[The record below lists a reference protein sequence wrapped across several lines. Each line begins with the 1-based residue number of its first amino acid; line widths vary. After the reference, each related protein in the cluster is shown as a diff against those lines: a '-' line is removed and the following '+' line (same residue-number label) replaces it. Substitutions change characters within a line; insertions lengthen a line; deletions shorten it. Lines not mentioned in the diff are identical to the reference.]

1 MAKKHKPT
9 TPPSKPA
16 KAPVS
21 VPVDNSPAWLVN
33 TRLHMALLFLLGAML
48 YANTFKHDYALDD
61 AIVITDNMFTTQ
73 GLAGVPGILKY
84 DTFYGFFKEEGKA
97 TLVAGGRYRPLSL
110 VTFAME
116 YQVFGKNPMVGHIS
130 NSLWYGLTVV
140 VLYLLLM
147 QLFGNSQKEKPRAF
161 FIALT
166 ASALFA
172 AHPLHTEVVANIKG
186 RDEILALLGSLG
198 ALYFSMRAYHEKKA
212 WMHVF
217 VGFIFL
223 MGLLSKENAITFV
236 AVAPLTFYYFTKA
249 KPSQIAMQTL
259 PFAAAALVFLL
270 IRNPIVPMTSI
281 GDTSM
286 ELMNNPFLKIEGNQY
301 VAFTAAERLA
311 TVFYTLGKYLML
323 LFIPHPLTHDYYP
336 RHIGVMNWGDWQA
349 LLSLAAYLAL
359 GVFALLGLRRKDPIS
374 YGVWFYLLTLS
385 IVSNLVFSVG
395 TNMAERLLFMPSV
408 GFCVALSAGAWQLLS
423 KNSKKADAWRPALI
437 VLAVVVGLF
446 SVKTILRNPVWKNN
460 YTLFTSDVQISP
472 NSAKL
477 RNAAA
482 GELITTYEKLTQEE
496 KEGSK
501 GMLTEAVGHLNEAL
515 KIHPN
520 YKNAYLLM
528 GNAYIYL
535 NKYEEAVTTYQKA
548 LEIDPDYSE
557 AQGNIA
563 VAYREAG
570 KYQGEKLNNLP
581 KALEYLEKAYQLKP
595 DDYETVRLL
604 GVASGIAGNHPRA
617 LELFTKGVQMQPENA
632 GAWLNLGFAYYNN
645 NNKAEGDKYVAKAES
660 MQPGI
665 SKQGAQPQQQQQ
677 Q

>member
-1 MAKKHKPT
+1 
-9 TPPSKPA
+9 
-16 KAPVS
+16 
-21 VPVDNSPAWLVN
+21 
-33 TRLHMALLFLLGAML
+33 
-48 YANTFKHDYALDD
+48 
-61 AIVITDNMFTTQ
+61 
-73 GLAGVPGILKY
+73 
-84 DTFYGFFKEEGKA
+84 
-97 TLVAGGRYRPLSL
+97 
-110 VTFAME
+110 
-116 YQVFGKNPMVGHIS
+116 MVGHIA
-130 NSLWYGLTVV
+130 NSLWYGLTIV

-198 ALYFSMRAYHEKKA
+198 ALYFSMRAFHEKKT

-223 MGLLSKENAITFV
+223 LGLLSKENAITFV

-270 IRNPIVPMTSI
+270 IRNPIVPMTSL

-311 TVFYTLGKYLML
+311 TVFYMLGKYLVL

-336 RHIGVMNWGDWQA
+336 RHIGMMSWGDWQA

-359 GVFALLGLRRKDPIS
+359 GVFALIGLRRKDPVS

-408 GFCVALSAGAWQLLS
+408 GFCVALSAGVWQLVA
-423 KNSKKADAWRPALI
+423 KNGKKADAWRPAFI
-437 VLAVVVGLF
+437 ALAVVVGLF
-446 SVKTILRNPVWKNN
+446 SLKTILRNPVWKNN
-460 YTLFTSDVQISP
+460 YTLFTGDVQISP

-482 GELITTYEKLTQEE
+482 GELITTYEKLPQEE

-535 NKYEEAVTTYQKA
+535 NRYEEAVATYQKA
-548 LEIDPDYSE
+548 LEIDPDYNE

-604 GVASGIAGNHPRA
+604 GVASGIVGNHPRA

-632 GAWLNLGFAYYNN
+632 GAWLNLGFAYYNS

-665 SKQGAQPQQQQQ
+665 SKQGAQPQQQQ
-677 Q
+677 

>member
-1 MAKKHKPT
+1 MAKKNKPT
-9 TPPSKPA
+9 TPTPKPA

-21 VPVDNSPAWLVN
+21 TPVDTTTDWLGN
-33 TRLHMALLFLLGAML
+33 RRLHIIALFFVGAML
-48 YANTFKHDYALDD
+48 YANTFGHDYALDD
-61 AIVITDNMFTTQ
+61 AIVITDNMFTTK
-73 GLAGVPGILKY
+73 GVEGISGILKY

-110 VTFAME
+110 VTFALE
-116 YQVFGKNPMVGHIS
+116 YQIFGKNPMVGHIA

-140 VLYLLLM
+140 VLYLLLL
-147 QLFGNSQKEKPRAF
+147 QLFGESQKDRTRTF

-198 ALYFSMRAYHEKKA
+198 ALYFSLRAFREKYKA
-212 WMHVF
+212 WMHIF
-217 VGFIFL
+217 VGIIFL
-223 MGLLSKENAITFV
+223 LGLLSKENAITFV

-249 KPSQIAMQTL
+249 KPSTIALQTL
-259 PFAAAALVFLL
+259 PFVAAALVFLL
-270 IRNPIVPMTSI
+270 IRNPIVPMTSL
-281 GDTSM
+281 GDTSL
-286 ELMNNPFLKIEGNQY
+286 ELMNNPFLKIEGNEY
-301 VAFTAAERLA
+301 VPFTAAERLA
-311 TVFYTLGKYLML
+311 TVFYTLGKYLLL
-323 LFIPHPLTHDYYP
+323 LFVPHPLTHDYYP
-336 RHIGVMNWGDWQA
+336 RHIGVMNWGDWQS

-359 GVFALLGLRRKDPIS
+359 GIYALLGLRHKDPVS
-374 YGVWFYLLTLS
+374 YGIWFYLLTLS

-408 GFCVALSAGAWQLLS
+408 GFCLAISAGIWQLAAR
-423 KNSKKADAWRPALI
+423 NNKKKDFWKPAFI
-437 VLAVVVGLF
+437 GLAIVVGLF
-446 SVKTILRNPVWKNN
+446 GIKTLLRNPVWKNN
-460 YTLFTSDVQISP
+460 FTLFTGDVNISP

-482 GELITTYEKLTQEE
+482 GELITTFEKLPQEE
-496 KEGSK
+496 REKNK
-501 GMLTEAVGHLNEAL
+501 PMLTEAVGHLNEAV

-528 GNAYIYL
+528 GNAHIYL
-535 NKYEEAVTTYQKA
+535 NEFETAVADYQKA
-548 LEIDPDYSE
+548 LALDADYKE

-581 KALEYLEKAYQLKP
+581 KAMEYLEKAYQLNP
-595 DDYETVRLL
+595 EDYETVRLL
-604 GVASGIAGNHPRA
+604 GVASGMAGNHPRA
-617 LELFTKGVQMQPENA
+617 LQLFTKGTQMQPDNA

-645 NNKAEGDKYVAKAES
+645 NNKTEGDKYVAKAEA

-665 SKQGAQPQQQQQ
+665 SKQGAQPQQ
-677 Q
+677 

>member
-21 VPVDNSPAWLVN
+21 VHVDNSPAWLVN

-48 YANTFKHDYALDD
+48 YANTFNHEYALDD
-61 AIVITDNMFTTQ
+61 AIVITDNMFTAK
-73 GLAGVPGILKY
+73 GLSGVPGILKY

-116 YQVFGKNPMVGHIS
+116 YQLFGKNPMVGHIA

-198 ALYFSMRAYHEKKA
+198 ALYFSMRAFHEKKT

-223 MGLLSKENAITFV
+223 LGLLSKENAITFV

-301 VAFTAAERLA
+301 VPFTAAERLA
-311 TVFYTLGKYLML
+311 TVFYTLGKYLVL

-336 RHIGVMNWGDWQA
+336 RHIGMMSWGDWQS
-349 LLSLAAYLAL
+349 LLSLAAYLVL
-359 GVFALLGLRRKDPIS
+359 GIFALLGLRRKDPVS

-395 TNMAERLLFMPSV
+395 THMAERLLFMPSV
-408 GFCVALSAGAWQLLS
+408 GFCIALSAGAWQLLA
-423 KNSKKADAWRPALI
+423 KNGKKADAWRPAFI
-437 VLAVVVGLF
+437 ALAVVVGLF
-446 SVKTILRNPVWKNN
+446 SLKTILRNPVWKNN

-482 GELITTYEKLTQEE
+482 GELITTYEKLPQEE

-501 GMLTEAVGHLNEAL
+501 DMLTEAVGHLNEAL

-535 NKYEEAVTTYQKA
+535 NRYEEAVATYQKA
-548 LEIDPDYSE
+548 LELDPDYSE

-604 GVASGIAGNHPRA
+604 GVASGMAGNHTLA
-617 LELFTKGVQMQPENA
+617 LELFTKGTQMQPENA
-632 GAWLNLGFAYYNN
+632 GAWLNLGFAYYNS

-665 SKQGAQPQQQQQ
+665 SKQGAQPQQQQ
-677 Q
+677 

>member
-16 KAPVS
+16 KAPIS

-48 YANTFKHDYALDD
+48 YANTFKHEYALDD

-116 YQVFGKNPMVGHIS
+116 YQLFGKNPMVGHIA
-130 NSLWYGLTVV
+130 NSLWYGLTIV

-198 ALYFSMRAYHEKKA
+198 ALYFSMRAYYEKKT

-223 MGLLSKENAITFV
+223 LGLLSKENAITFV

-270 IRNPIVPMTSI
+270 IRNPIVPMTSL

-311 TVFYTLGKYLML
+311 TVFYTLGKYLVL

-336 RHIGVMNWGDWQA
+336 RHIGMMSWGDWQA

-359 GVFALLGLRRKDPIS
+359 GVFALLGLRRKDPVS
-374 YGVWFYLLTLS
+374 YGIWFYLLTLS

-408 GFCVALSAGAWQLLS
+408 GFCVALSAGAWQLMA
-423 KNSKKADAWRPALI
+423 KNSKKADAWRPAFI
-437 VLAVVVGLF
+437 ALAVVVGLF
-446 SVKTILRNPVWKNN
+446 SLKTILRNPVWKNN
-460 YTLFTSDVQISP
+460 YTLFTGDVQISP

-482 GELITTYEKLTQEE
+482 GELITTYEKLPQEE

-535 NKYEEAVTTYQKA
+535 NRYEEAVATYQKA
-548 LEIDPDYSE
+548 LEIDPDYNE

-604 GVASGIAGNHPRA
+604 GVASGIVGNHPRA

-632 GAWLNLGFAYYNN
+632 GAWLNLGFAYYNS

-665 SKQGAQPQQQQQ
+665 SKQGAQPQQQQ
-677 Q
+677 

>member
-9 TPPSKPA
+9 TPPSKSA

-48 YANTFKHDYALDD
+48 YANTFKHEYALDD
-61 AIVITDNMFTTQ
+61 AIVITDNMFTTK
-73 GLAGVPGILKY
+73 GLEGVPGILKY

-116 YQVFGKNPMVGHIS
+116 YQFFGKNPTVGHIA
-130 NSLWYGLTVV
+130 NSLWYGLIIV

-198 ALYFSMRAYHEKKA
+198 ALYFSMRAYYEKKI

-223 MGLLSKENAITFV
+223 LGLLSKENAITFV

-311 TVFYTLGKYLML
+311 TVFYTLGKYLVL

-359 GVFALLGLRRKDPIS
+359 GVFALLGLRRKDPVS

-408 GFCVALSAGAWQLLS
+408 GFCVALSAGAWQLLA
-423 KNSKKADAWRPALI
+423 KNDKKADAWRPALI
-437 VLAVVVGLF
+437 VLAAVVGLF

-496 KEGSK
+496 KESNK

-535 NKYEEAVTTYQKA
+535 NRYEEAVVTYQKA
-548 LEIDPDYSE
+548 LELDPDYSE

-617 LELFTKGVQMQPENA
+617 LELFTKGTQMQPENA

-665 SKQGAQPQQQQQ
+665 SKQGAQPQQQQ
-677 Q
+677 